1 MEGAEK
7 EVVDEELAIDYGV
20 AEDNIR
26 LKEKFNSNSI
36 ITSMRMKPTSKSRFR
51 IPLCRMTSLP
61 DVRPVLGP
69 DVEKLIADFAHGYKE
84 GDRVFYVSI
93 HDGRG
98 KIVPVTD
105 EHRSSWNKHW
115 IAENETFET
124 MLQSD
129 PDLISFSNHMFYV
142 WDGNHRLHAWSK
154 VIRERYNDERG
165 RHISPECICLDP
177 EGNIGQL
184 IEAMLDINE

>member
-7 EVVDEELAIDYGV
+7 KAVDEELAIDWGI

-36 ITSMRMKPTSKSRFR
+36 ITSMRMKPTSKSRFQ
-51 IPLCRMTSLP
+51 IPLCWMTSLP

-69 DVEKLIADFAHGYKE
+69 DVEKLIADFAHGYRE

-98 KIVPVTD
+98 KMVPVTD

-129 PDLISFSNHMFYV
+129 RDFWFHSPITCSMCGMETIGCMHGQRSFGRDIMMNVVGIS
-142 WDGNHRLHAWSK
+142 R
-154 VIRERYNDERG
+154 
-165 RHISPECICLDP
+165 
-177 EGNIGQL
+177 
-184 IEAMLDINE
+184 